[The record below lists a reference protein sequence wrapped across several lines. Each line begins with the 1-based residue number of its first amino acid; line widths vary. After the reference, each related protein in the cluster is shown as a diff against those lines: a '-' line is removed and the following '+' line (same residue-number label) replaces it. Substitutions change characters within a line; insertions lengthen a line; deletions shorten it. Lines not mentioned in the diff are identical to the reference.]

1 MKTIQLP
8 EELYRRAAAQVEPG
22 RSVEEQIIAWLT
34 EAVIQQEATAQF
46 FRARRT
52 GRPREEAAAS
62 GRALLLQ
69 LAERQQEAQAE
80 GSTCEA

>member
-8 EELYRRAAAQVEPG
+8 DELYKRAAAQVEPG

-34 EAVIQQEATAQF
+34 EAVLQQEATAQF

-62 GRALLLQ
+62 GQALLLQ
-69 LAERQQEAQAE
+69 LAERQREAQAE
-80 GSTCEA
+80 ESVREA